1 MITTANLIILFLS
14 IFASITFNG
23 FFRNLARSFNVLIDI
38 PEKSR
43 KFHGRATPLT
53 GGISIYIGTLVS
65 ALLLTG
71 LTNVSL
77 DTEIANKG
85 LLKDTPIYEKTLSR
99 KYQVD
104 NIEYELLLK
113 RDEQTE
119 SISIEV
125 EAADKSPA
133 LIKVEPY
140 TNGEFLVT
148 LPNGKKQIYNY
159 SNGMVSKNISGL
171 PDNFEKISPKLISPS
186 NIIINSATIAA
197 LICGALIIIIMIF
210 DDLYGLRVSLR
221 IFFQSAI
228 AYLFIV
234 ISGESLL
241 QLGNLLGDGPIILG
255 IFSTAFTIFCI
266 VGLMNAFNLV
276 DGLNGICAMLGLV
289 PLSFLILLGSYH
301 SGSLLLIGS
310 ILGFLAYNLG
320 YLGKKR
326 GVFLGDSGSNLIGF
340 CLAIACIF
348 YSQGYSPAGVV
359 INPVTALWLV
369 AIPLLDCISVIASRV
384 INGIMPFRPG
394 RDHLHHMLLDAGL
407 SSNQILVMYI
417 IASSFLCGIGILLQ
431 EYFVGKDY
439 VSFLIFVIF
448 SLCYYVLTRT
458 KLLKNA

>member
-1 MITTANLIILFLS
+1 MITTANLTILFLS

-23 FFRNLARSFNVLIDI
+23 FLRNISKANNILIDI

-43 KFHGRATPLT
+43 KFHDRATPLT
-53 GGISIYIGTLVS
+53 GGISIYVATLVS

-71 LTNVSL
+71 LTNISL
-77 DTEIANKG
+77 DTEIADKG
-85 LLKDTPIYEKTLSR
+85 LLKYSVISDKTLNR
-99 KYQVD
+99 KYEVD
-104 NIEYELLLK
+104 DIEYDLLLK
-113 RDEQTE
+113 RDDGA
-119 SISIEV
+119 ISIEI
-125 EAADKSPA
+125 ETDDHSPTI
-133 LIKVEPY
+133 LKVEPY
-140 TNGEFLVT
+140 GDGEFLVT
-148 LPNGKKQIYNY
+148 LPNGHKHTYSY
-159 SNGMVSKNISGL
+159 SNGIVSNTAFDLTDAAKNITPNLMSSS
-171 PDNFEKISPKLISPS
+171 NLIIDSV
-186 NIIINSATIAA
+186 TIAA
-197 LICGALIIIIMIF
+197 LVCGALIIIIMLF
-210 DDLYGLRVSLR
+210 DDVYGLRASLR

-228 AYLFIV
+228 AYLFIF

-241 QLGNLLGDGPIILG
+241 QLGNLLGDGPIFLG
-255 IFSTAFTIFCI
+255 VFSTAFTIFCI

-301 SGSLLLIGS
+301 SASLLLIGS

-340 CLAIACIF
+340 CLAIVCIF

-359 INPVTALWLV
+359 INPVTALWFV

-417 IASSFLCGIGILLQ
+417 IASSLLCGIGILIQ